1 MDHSN
6 HVRISTGG
14 LTKEKNVR
22 TALYFMAL
30 AALTAPALAQT
41 ADAPITTAVNQEEG
55 EYLVASTGYALYSF
69 KADTQGT
76 ASSPAKSACEDDCLG
91 VWPPLIVDEP
101 PVGDDKVRE
110 ELLGTVVR
118 SDGTL
123 QATYNGW
130 PLYFYAEDVDTTD
143 TKGDD
148 IESFGEDWYLIGPN
162 GNRPDRD
169 G

>member
-1 MDHSN
+1 MRR
-6 HVRISTGG
+6 V
-14 LTKEKNVR
+14 LC
-22 TALYFMAL
+22 AMAL
-30 AALTAPALAQT
+30 VLVTPAIAQT
-41 ADAPITTAVNQEEG
+41 TDDPITTAVNGEEG
-55 EYLVASTGYALYSF
+55 EYLVAGTGYALYMF

-76 ASSPAKSACEDDCLG
+76 STALAKSACEDDCLG
-91 VWPPLIVDEP
+91 VWPPLIVDAP
-101 PVGDDKVRE
+101 PVGDAKVRP
-110 ELLGTVVR
+110 ELLGTMTR

-130 PLYFYAEDVDTTD
+130 PLYFYAEDVETTD

-169 G
+169 D